1 MMIVVSI
8 LVLGLLIFVHEL
20 GHFLLAKW
28 NRVGVVE
35 FAIGFGKPLYQRT
48 YGETLYSL
56 RLVPLGGYVRMVGDD
71 PRELSGS
78 GGGGAEQRSE
88 SSLTGA
94 DSAVDPKLLADRSRW
109 FLTKGYLAKMSIVL
123 AGPGFNLLFAV
134 IVAIASFAAFGR
146 DRPTERPQIGGVIP
160 AYPAEKAGL
169 RAGDVVRT
177 INGQSID
184 TWVQLADTVAA
195 SGGRELV
202 LGVERPSETAGGA
215 PVPTEIKV
223 VGQLDGGEL
232 AVLEGVPPGSR
243 YKIGIIP
250 STEREAVD
258 FATAVFA
265 GTTQVWHLSVITVRG
280 FWGMIQGAISPK
292 HIGGPIFIFKEAAQ
306 SARRGL
312 PDLLSFMV
320 FLSVSLAILNL
331 LPIPILDGG
340 HLVFFTLE
348 ALKGSPVS
356 LKLQERANQ
365 VGLAFLLLLMIFALG
380 NDILRLF

>member
-1 MMIVVSI
+1 
-8 LVLGLLIFVHEL
+8 
-20 GHFLLAKW
+20 
-28 NRVGVVE
+28 
-35 FAIGFGKPLYQRT
+35 
-48 YGETLYSL
+48 
-56 RLVPLGGYVRMVGDD
+56 MVGDD
-71 PRELSGS
+71 PRELSGP
-78 GGGGAEQRSE
+78 GNAENRAE

-94 DSAVDPKLLADRSRW
+94 DSVVNPQLLADRSRW

-123 AGPGFNLLFAV
+123 AGPGFNLLFA
-134 IVAIASFAAFGR
+134 ILVAIASFAAFGI
-146 DRPTERPQIGGVIP
+146 DRPSERPTIGGVIP

-169 RAGDVVRT
+169 KAGDLIRT
-177 INGQSID
+177 IDGTPID
-184 TWVQLADTVAA
+184 TWLKLADTVAS

-202 LGVERPSETAGGA
+202 FEVERPSETPGEG
-215 PVPTEIKV
+215 PVTTEIKIT
-223 VGQLDGGEL
+223 GTLEGGEL
-232 AVLEGVPPGSR
+232 AVLEGIQPGSR

-250 STEREAVD
+250 STEREMVS
-258 FATAVFA
+258 FSTAIAA
-265 GTTQVWHLSVITVRG
+265 GTRQVWHLSVITMRG

-365 VGLAFLLLLMIFALG
+365 VGLALLLMLMIFALG